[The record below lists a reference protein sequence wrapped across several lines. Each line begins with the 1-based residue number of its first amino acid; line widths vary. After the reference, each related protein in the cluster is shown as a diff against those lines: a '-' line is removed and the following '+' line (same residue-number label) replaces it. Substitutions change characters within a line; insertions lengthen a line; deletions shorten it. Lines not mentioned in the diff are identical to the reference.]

1 MKTYLRLLSYAKP
14 YARFAVPYLIFAV
27 LAVVFGIVNFTLLI
41 PLLNILFNNVSATAV
56 STKPLFHFS
65 LNYFTDLFNYYFTT
79 FITTNGKFG
88 ALLYVCGVVG
98 LFTLGANLFRYMS
111 QRVLADM
118 RANVLQ
124 RIRSALFER
133 FSTLPLPYYHQHRK
147 GDLISMM
154 STDMNE
160 VENSVVSTFQVVFRE
175 PLMIVG
181 YFVALF
187 LLSAQL
193 TFFTLLYLP
202 VSILVIGTISR
213 ILRKEAKQS
222 QGLLGE
228 LISVTEETL
237 GGIKVVKGFNAEQQ
251 VQQQF
256 GKFNNRLSESVRRY
270 FFRRELASPFSE
282 FVGVAVVLGILV
294 YGGKMVLSN
303 DASLSASEFITYLIL
318 YSQVLVPAKN
328 LVNALGAIQRGIAA
342 GDRIFSVLDVPA
354 EAIDEGEVDVKKFD
368 DAVRFDSVYFSYGT
382 KDVLENIS
390 FELRRGKIVALV
402 GPSGS
407 GKTTVSDLLPRFYD
421 VTRGVITLDNVNLRN
436 IKPASLRKLMGIVTQ
451 EPVLFHDTIYNN
463 IAFGTDGATQEKVK
477 AAARV
482 ANAHEFISQSD
493 NGYQTVIGDRGV
505 KLSGGQRQRISIARA
520 VLKNPPLL
528 ILDEATSALDTE
540 SERLVQDALYKL
552 MQNRTTLVI
561 AHRLST
567 IQSADEILVLQ
578 NGKIIER
585 GSHNALVEQK
595 GFYKKLVDLQLT

>member
-1 MKTYLRLLSYAKP
+1 MA
-14 YARFAVPYLIFAV
+14 I
-27 LAVVFGIVNFTLLI
+27 VFGIVNFTLLI
-41 PLLNILFNNVSATAV
+41 PLLNILFNDVPQGVV
-56 STKPLFHFS
+56 STKPTFHFGVT
-65 LNYFTDLFNYYFTT
+65 YFKDLFNYYFHS
-79 FITTNGKFG
+79 FIVTHGKFG
-88 ALLYVCGVVG
+88 ALVYVCMVVG
-98 LFTLGANLFRYMS
+98 LFTMLANLFRYLS

-118 RANVLQ
+118 RTKVLQ
-124 RIRSALFER
+124 RLRADLFHR
-133 FSTLPLPYYHQHRK
+133 LSTLPLPFYHQRRK
-147 GDLISMM
+147 GDMLSMM

-193 TFFTLLYLP
+193 TVFTLLYLP
-202 VSILVIGTISR
+202 VTIVVIGVIGRT
-213 ILRKEAKQS
+213 LRKEAKQS
-222 QGLLGE
+222 QGLMGE
-228 LISVTEETL
+228 LIAVTEETL
-237 GGIKVVKGFNAEQQ
+237 GGIKVVKGFNAEKQ
-251 VQQQF
+251 VQNQF
-256 GKFNNRLSESVRRY
+256 GRFNDRLSKSVRSY

-282 FVGVAVVLGILV
+282 FVGVAVVIGILI
-294 YGGKMVLSN
+294 YGGKLVLSN

-318 YSQVLVPAKN
+318 YSQVLVPAKS
-328 LVNALGAIQRGIAA
+328 LVNATGAIQRGIAA

-354 EAIDEGEVDVKKFD
+354 EKINEGDVEVKDFNN
-368 DAVRFDSVYFSYGT
+368 AVRFDSVYFSYGS
-382 KDVLENIS
+382 KDVLEDIS
-390 FELRRGKIVALV
+390 FDLPKGKIIALV

-421 VTRGVITLDNVNLRN
+421 VTQGSITLDSVDVRR
-436 IKPASLRKLMGIVTQ
+436 IKPAGLRRLMGIVTQ

-463 IAFGTDGATQEKVK
+463 IAFGTDGTTKEKVE

-482 ANAHEFISQSD
+482 ANAHDFILQTE
-493 NGYQTVIGDRGV
+493 NGYETVIGDRGV

-520 VLKNPPLL
+520 VLKNPPIL

-552 MQNRTTLVI
+552 MQNRTSLVI

-567 IQSADEILVLQ
+567 IQSADEIIVLQ
-578 NGKIIER
+578 NGRIIER

>member
-14 YARFAVPYLIFAV
+14 YAGFAVPYLIFAV
-27 LAVVFGIVNFTLLI
+27 LTVVFGIVNFTLLI
-41 PLLNILFNNVSATAV
+41 PLLNILFNDVPADMVT
-56 STKPLFHFS
+56 TKPLFHFGIA
-65 LNYFTDLFNYYFTT
+65 YFKDLFNFYFTT
-79 FITTNGKFG
+79 FISTNGKFG
-88 ALLYVCGVVG
+88 ALVFVCCVVG
-98 LFTLGANLFRYMS
+98 LFTMLANLFRYLS
-111 QRVLADM
+111 QRVLATM

-124 RIRSALFER
+124 RMRADLFNRLSA
-133 FSTLPLPYYHQHRK
+133 LPLPYYHQRRK
-147 GDLISMM
+147 GDLLSMM

-193 TFFTLLYLP
+193 TLFTLLYLP
-202 VSILVIGTISR
+202 VSIVVIGTIGR
-213 ILRKEAKQS
+213 TLRKDAKQS

-256 GKFNNRLSESVRRY
+256 GRFNNTLSESVRRY
-270 FFRRELASPFSE
+270 FYRRELASPFSE
-282 FVGVAVVLGILV
+282 FVGVAVVIGILL
-294 YGGKMVLSN
+294 YGGNLVLSN
-303 DASLSASEFITYLIL
+303 NSGLTASQFITYLIL
-318 YSQVLVPAKN
+318 YSQVLVPAKS
-328 LVNALGAIQRGIAA
+328 LVNAVGSIQRGIAA

-354 EAIDEGEVDVKKFD
+354 EAIHDGNVVVDDFK
-368 DAVRFDSVYFSYGT
+368 DAVRFDSVYFNYGT
-382 KDVLENIS
+382 RDVLEDIS
-390 FELRRGKIVALV
+390 FELPKGKILALV

-421 VTRGVITLDNVNLRN
+421 VTGGAITLDGVDIRN
-436 IKPASLRKLMGIVTQ
+436 ITPASLRKLMGIVTQ

-463 IAFGTDGATQEKVK
+463 IAFGTDGATKQKVE

-482 ANAHEFISQSD
+482 ANAHDFIAQSD
-493 NGYQTVIGDRGV
+493 NGYDTIIGDRGV

-578 NGKIIER
+578 NGRIIER
-585 GSHNALVEQK
+585 GSHGALVDQK
-595 GFYKKLVDLQLT
+595 GFYKKLVDLQLA